1 MTNMLYEM
9 LTKLS
14 VLLKIYFKKS
24 LSICLPFFNF
34 IHVVTVHAF
43 NFIFF
48 FVFFFCGGMHCKKN
62 CMNPERNTQKR
73 TQKRTRIVDGPLGWK
88 KTAAVSRVEPQG
100 SWVQWFYNC
109 SREVQDGS
117 CSRGELTCQPHCAM
131 TRAAAGLRG
140 VTCQSLSSESYL
152 KSCMI
157 SLKASLFLIIL
168 ERTRKQM
175 HI

>member
-48 FVFFFCGGMHCKKN
+48 FVFFFAVACTAKKIAWTLRETHRNAHRNAQGLWTALLGG
-62 CMNPERNTQKR
+62 RRLQ
-73 TQKRTRIVDGPLGWK
+73 QWAGWSHRAAGCSDSI
-88 KTAAVSRVEPQG
+88 TAAERSRMEVAAEESWPVSPTVL
-100 SWVQWFYNC
+100 W
-109 SREVQDGS
+109 
-117 CSRGELTCQPHCAM
+117 RG
-131 TRAAAGLRG
+131 RLRDSG
-140 VTCQSLSSESYL
+140 ESPVNHSPLSH
-152 KSCMI
+152 
-157 SLKASLFLIIL
+157 
-168 ERTRKQM
+168 T
-175 HI
+175 

>member
-88 KTAAVSRVEPQG
+88 KTAAGWS
-100 SWVQWFYNC
+100 
-109 SREVQDGS
+109 
-117 CSRGELTCQPHCAM
+117 H
-131 TRAAAGLRG
+131 RAAGCSDSITAAERSRMEVAAEESWPVSPTVLWRGRLRDSG
-140 VTCQSLSSESYL
+140 ESPVNHSPLSH
-152 KSCMI
+152 
-157 SLKASLFLIIL
+157 
-168 ERTRKQM
+168 T
-175 HI
+175 